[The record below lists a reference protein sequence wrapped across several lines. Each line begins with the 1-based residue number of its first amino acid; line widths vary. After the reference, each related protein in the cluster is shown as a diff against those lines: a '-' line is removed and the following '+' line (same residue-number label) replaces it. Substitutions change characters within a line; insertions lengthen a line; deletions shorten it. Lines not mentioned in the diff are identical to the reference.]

1 MYQAIY
7 QQLAQQLS
15 PHRFKHSI
23 GVAQT
28 AHKLAMMYD
37 LNGEKA
43 RLAGILH
50 DCAREIPKNH
60 LLQLAREFGILVD
73 NVELCQPILLHAPV
87 GAKIAQTKYGIDDE
101 EILQAIALHTTG
113 GLNMTKLAMVIY
125 VADFIEP
132 GRDFPGIDKYRL
144 LAQQDLKA
152 ALLATLDAS
161 IDYIIKKRLLIHPAT
176 IEARNELLLKNR
188 GY

>member
-7 QQLAQQLS
+7 QLLS
-15 PHRFKHSI
+15 QRLSDHRFKHSI

-28 AHKLAMMYD
+28 AYDLAFRYN

-43 RLAGILH
+43 RLAGLLH

-60 LLQLAREFGILVD
+60 LLQLARDFGIVVH
-73 NVELCQPILLHAPV
+73 NVELCQPVLLHAPV
-87 GAKIAQTKYGIDDE
+87 GAKIAQTQYGIDDE

-113 GLNMTKLAMVIY
+113 GVNMTQIAMVIY

-132 GRDFPGIDKYRL
+132 GRNFPGIDKYRT

-152 ALLATLDAS
+152 VFLAVLDAS
-161 IDYIIKKRLLIHPAT
+161 IEYVIKKGLLIHPAT
-176 IEARNELLLKNR
+176 IEARNGLLLKNR
-188 GY
+188 CN